1 MDWGGCVTEIRR
13 PEQRAR
19 PSDGEL
25 DRRAVK
31 ERQAAVRRSLREPS
45 IVDRERAARTHRLV
59 VLGATVESILGESV
73 DNTVIAGIC
82 RAYRDAMAKPEEAQ
96 AMRELGRASI
106 VERNESAKRWYEVR
120 FSTRPHASVRKALL
134 AEFWH
139 YDSLLRAWKG
149 QAPTVA
155 LERAIRDAGGLIAPL
170 PRGSSV

>member
-1 MDWGGCVTEIRR
+1 MTEIRR
-13 PEQRAR
+13 PEQRVH

-25 DRRAVK
+25 DRRAIK
-31 ERQAAVRRSLREPS
+31 ERQAAVRRSLRERN

-73 DNTVIAGIC
+73 DNTVLAGIC

-120 FSTRPHASVRKALL
+120 FSTRPPAPVRKALL
-134 AEFWH
+134 AEFWR
-139 YDSLLRAWKG
+139 YDSMRRAWKG
-149 QAPTVA
+149 QAPTPA